1 MLLAGLFLWALSE
14 SAHFFLAVK
23 CCCIAAVFVFFFCP
37 VDAKN
42 VPYLQLKCVL
52 EKGFSIFTAG
62 TAVFYFVIFSSGH
75 LYIGP
80 SAGVSARV
88 TGVIAGVL
96 SHC

>member
-1 MLLAGLFLWALSE
+1 MRARTSFWRSSAAALRLF
-14 SAHFFLAVK
+14 
-23 CCCIAAVFVFFFCP
+23 FFFCP